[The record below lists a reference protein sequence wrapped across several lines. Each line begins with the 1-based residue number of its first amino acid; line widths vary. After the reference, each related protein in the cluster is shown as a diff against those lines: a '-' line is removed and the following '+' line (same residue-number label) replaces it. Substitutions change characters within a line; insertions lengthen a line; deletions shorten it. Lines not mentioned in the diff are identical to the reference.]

1 MWEHTW
7 TATWTH
13 VPLQCLHLAAYVAEV
28 VVVGCRGV
36 LFDIPLQHQVWDS
49 AFKLAQP
56 LSGLKLQ
63 ADPQLPW
70 EVLERRIHQLCDPW
84 KQNTS
89 CFSSWSCVA
98 LHV

>member
-1 MWEHTW
+1 MGAHLDCYMDPRSPSVF
-7 TATWTH
+7 TAH
-13 VPLQCLHLAAYVAEV
+13 CLS
-28 VVVGCRGV
+28 GCRGV
-36 LFDIPLQHQVWDS
+36 LFDIPLQHQVWDGAS
-49 AFKLAQP
+49 RLAQP